1 MRRCFLLINLLTLL
15 CLLPCH
21 AQDVADDSIVSSEY
35 TFLMQARGQELTG
48 ICMVSIAPDG
58 NLTGT
63 IVNEFGIK
71 AFDFLINRGK
81 VRLVNVMK
89 PLDKWYIKKVLR
101 KDFGFAFRHIPQGK
115 DTTEKKQ
122 RITFPDNGE
131 IIVDNDKYK
140 IHYVFT
146 PIAVSDETDQ

>member
-1 MRRCFLLINLLTLL
+1 MRRCFLLINVLALL
-15 CLLPCH
+15 CLAPCH
-21 AQDVADDSIVSSEY
+21 AQNVADDSNVSSEY

-58 NLTGT
+58 NTTGT

-71 AFDFLINRGK
+71 AFDFLIDRGK

-89 PLDKWYIKKVLR
+89 PLNKWYIKKVLR

-115 DTTEKKQ
+115 DLTEKKR
-122 RITFPDNGE
+122 RISFPDNGD

-146 PIAVSDETDQ
+146 PIAVNDETDQ